1 MHKTR
6 STDYDPDSPIS
17 IADRAAAKEKLKVAK
32 AELDARTR
40 RLESEKKELQSALE
54 KYQSEE

>member
-6 STDYDPDSPIS
+6 SADYDPDSPIS